1 MVVSENGLDGH
12 DFLLCLLKV
21 VIIVIVVLN
30 VDCVVGT
37 GVAGLTDFVISQNRR
52 KQLQSQARLKY
63 CNRLPSFIKT
73 NFVHLQ
79 T

>member
-21 VIIVIVVLN
+21 VLIVVLN
-30 VDCVVGT
+30 EDCVVGTT
-37 GVAGLTDFVISQNRR
+37 GVAGLTDFVLSQNRR

-63 CNRLPSFIKT
+63 CNRLPSLIKT